1 MSIYFQLGIVKL
13 NFVGLTRTYAIAY
26 NDVNMITISATKARE
41 NLYKLINEISAS
53 GKQVGITSNG
63 ETKAILVSPEELASW
78 EATLDVMS
86 DQELVKGIK
95 KGMEDIKKGRVIS
108 WEEVKKKARL

>member
-1 MSIYFQLGIVKL
+1 
-13 NFVGLTRTYAIAY
+13 
-26 NDVNMITISATKARE
+26 MITISVTTARAK
-41 NLYKLINEISAS
+41 LYDLIDEVSVS
-53 GKQVGITSNG
+53 GKHVGITKKG

-86 DQELVKGIK
+86 DSNLVRGIK
-95 KGMEDIKKGRVIS
+95 KGMEDIKKGRMVS